1 MMELCH
7 KNPTLQSPTL
17 EKLGQFVLEWQTRW
31 EKDPP
36 DFERFE
42 HELHERIMALECE
55 LLTAEL
61 ARYDVDVEQLEV
73 GGGHLPPNTDGVGN
87 VFVGGR
93 SAQGR
98 AASVSSA
105 WARQ

>member
-1 MMELCH
+1 VAGGTIC
-7 KNPTLQSPTL
+7 PP
-17 EKLGQFVLEWQTRW
+17 RW

-73 GGGHLPPNTDGVGN
+73 RRVQLGKRLL
-87 VFVGGR
+87 R
-93 SAQGR
+93 
-98 AASVSSA
+98 
-105 WARQ
+105 WLI